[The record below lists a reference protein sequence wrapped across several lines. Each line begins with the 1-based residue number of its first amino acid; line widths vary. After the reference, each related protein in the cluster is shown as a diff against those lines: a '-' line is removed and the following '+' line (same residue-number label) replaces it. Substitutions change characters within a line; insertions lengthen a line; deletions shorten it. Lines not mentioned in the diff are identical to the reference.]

1 MRVIKIIRLFK
12 HKGYIAGTGDGIV
25 SVGGKAASR
34 KIYVLDTQTLAVIKT
49 ATSLDN
55 GHYLITNLNPTKRYL
70 VMARD
75 MWYKGEYEPVCYD
88 NVVPAADL
96 SLDELVTL
104 WRTMTGR
111 AMTTG

>member
-1 MRVIKIIRLFK
+1 MRIINTVYLFK
-12 HKGYIAGTGDGIV
+12 HKGYIAGTGDGLV
-25 SVGGKAASR
+25 SVGNKPASR
-34 KIYVLDTQTLAVIKT
+34 KIYVLDTQTLTVIKT

-75 MWYKGEYEPVCYD
+75 YQGEYEPVCYD